1 MALWLFG
8 SLALFL
14 ARHAPCVGPFV
25 NYGVQIS
32 SSGLLGAMY
41 RQDVFSNNLANMDT
55 AGFKPDIPAMK
66 QRLVARREDN
76 ILGAPSDAM
85 LERLGAGVLAMPTR
99 VNLAQGSAKITGNP
113 LDVAIEGEGFFQVQ
127 GGPRDSGRTALLT
140 RDGRFTRDSEGKLVQ
155 ATSGAAVLDQSG
167 RSITLPPGEI
177 SISSNGRVY
186 VDEREVGRIGV
197 FSVKNE
203 MAITKRGGTILEA
216 PASLVGAAAE
226 SAGLVKQGQIE
237 ESGVDEIRAL
247 MQVQSASR
255 EVDANIAVI
264 QAADRMMERAINTFG
279 RLA

>member
-1 MALWLFG
+1 M
-8 SLALFL
+8 
-14 ARHAPCVGPFV
+14 

-55 AGFKPDIPAMK
+55 VGFKPDIPAMR
-66 QRLVARREDN
+66 QRLVARQEDN
-76 ILGAPSDAM
+76 IPGAPSDAM

-140 RDGRFTRDSEGKLVQ
+140 RDGRFTRSADGRLVQ
-155 ATSGAAVLDQSG
+155 ATTGAAVMDYSG
-167 RSITLPPGEI
+167 RSINLPPGEV

-186 VDEREVGRIGV
+186 VDKREVGRIGV
-197 FSVKNE
+197 FAVKDE
-203 MAITKRGGTILEA
+203 QAITKRGGTILEA
-216 PASLVGAAAE
+216 PASLVGNADE
-226 SAGLVKQGQIE
+226 SAGLVKQGQLE
-237 ESGVDEIRAL
+237 DSGVDEIKAL
-247 MQVQSASR
+247 MALQGASR
-255 EVDANIAVI
+255 EVDANIGVI
-264 QAADRMMERAINTFG
+264 QAADRMMDRAINTFG

>member
-1 MALWLFG
+1 
-8 SLALFL
+8 
-14 ARHAPCVGPFV
+14 
-25 NYGVQIS
+25 
-32 SSGLLGAMY
+32 MY

-66 QRLVARREDN
+66 QRLVARQEDN

-113 LDVAIEGEGFFQVQ
+113 LDLAIEGDGFFQVQ

-140 RDGRFTRDSEGKLVQ
+140 RDGRFTRDSQGKLVQ
-155 ATSGAAVLDQSG
+155 ATSGAAVLDQAG

-186 VDEREVGRIGV
+186 VDSREVGRIGV

-203 MAITKRGGTILEA
+203 QAITKRGGTILEA
-216 PASLVGAAAE
+216 PASLVAPAAE

-237 ESGVDEIRAL
+237 ESGVEEIRAL

>member
-1 MALWLFG
+1 M
-8 SLALFL
+8 
-14 ARHAPCVGPFV
+14 